1 MAQDFLACGADFF
14 LEGYAAFTRDA
25 PLAGR
30 NLDRTVENLR
40 KDSIWIR
47 EISRSKVTPPVWRDA
62 SFQNATF
69 HPRNLFFDRQNLAL
83 QL

>member
-1 MAQDFLACGADFF
+1 MDLEDPASQSSKLWII

-30 NLDRTVENLR
+30 NLERTVENLR

-47 EISRSKVTPPVWRDA
+47 EISR
-62 SFQNATF
+62 
-69 HPRNLFFDRQNLAL
+69 
-83 QL
+83 